1 MGPTTG
7 ASSAEVRDA
16 DVLVIGAGPAGVT
29 VALELA
35 RAGRSVL
42 LLPGGGRRE
51 SEAARDLH
59 RAEGVDG
66 HWGHEPLEATRRR
79 AIGGASAL
87 WGGRCVPLEPI
98 DFQAREWIPGSGWP
112 IDYEDYWSWAQ
123 RACDILDVG
132 PAEFRRT
139 PDLDLLTGAPPAALP
154 GDEVT
159 QDSLERWS
167 AKFRFA
173 RVLRRDPHLRQRCEV
188 LVDASAVGLVVED
201 GEVTAVRARQGD
213 RHLTVRARTVVLA
226 TGGLENARLLLHS
239 DLARGLPAL
248 GRYYMTHTVGTFLSV
263 RMPERGSH
271 AGDLFREDG
280 VYLRHRWRLGDD
292 VQRSARVG
300 NAIAYFARAPL
311 VDASVNEDPLTSGV
325 AMAKIVRDAARRGPV
340 GAASLVRERGVE
352 LRQHARV
359 LRSTD
364 GAFWR
369 RTTRQAAQ
377 RMARRSLPTLLPHP
391 DQPVQHLSFQGEH
404 LPHADSRVSLGSTR
418 DALGIPRLRVHVA
431 LSDGD
436 FDTVLQL
443 HRSMERYLLP
453 RGAVPLASPE
463 QVVETM
469 RARTAGAFDSHAHH
483 LGTTR
488 MGTSTRDSVV
498 DADGRVHGVGNL
510 YVAGSSTF
518 PTGGHANP
526 TLSIVMLGARLAHHL
541 ARLPARPPRTTHA

>member
-1 MGPTTG
+1 MSPSP
-7 ASSAEVRDA
+7 AVRSA

-42 LLPGGGRRE
+42 VLPGGGRRE
-51 SEAARDLH
+51 DEAARDLH
-59 RAEGVDG
+59 RAESVDG
-66 HWGHEPLEATRRR
+66 PWGHEPLELNRRR

-98 DFQAREWIPGSGWP
+98 DFQAREWVPGSGWP
-112 IDYEDYWSWAQ
+112 ISYEDYWAWAQ
-123 RACDILDVG
+123 RACDILGVG
-132 PAEFRRT
+132 PAEFLR
-139 PDLDLLTGAPPAALP
+139 PPGLDLLTGTPPVDLP

-173 RVLRRDPHLRQRCEV
+173 RLLRRDPHLRERCEV
-188 LVDASAVGLVVED
+188 LTGASAVGLVVED
-201 GEVTAVRARQGD
+201 DEVTGVRARQGD
-213 RHLTVRARTVVLA
+213 RDLLVRARTVVLA

-263 RMPERGSH
+263 RVPERGSH

-280 VYLRHRWRLGDD
+280 VYLRHRWRLADD
-292 VQRSARVG
+292 VQRRARVG
-300 NAIAYFARAPL
+300 SAIAYFARAPL

-325 AMAKIVRDAARRGPV
+325 AMAKIVQDAARRGPV
-340 GAASLVRERGVE
+340 GAAALVRERGVE

-369 RTTRQAAQ
+369 RTARLASQ
-377 RMARRSLPTLLPHP
+377 RMARRSLPTMLPHP
-391 DQPVQHLSFQGEH
+391 DEPVQHLSFQGEH
-404 LPHADSRVSLGSTR
+404 LPNPDSRVTLGAST
-418 DALGIPRLRVHVA
+418 DALGVPRLRVRVA

-436 FDTVLQL
+436 FATVLQL
-443 HRSMERYLLP
+443 HRSMERYLVP

-469 RARTAGAFDSHAHH
+469 RARTAGAFESHAHH

-488 MGTSTRDSVV
+488 MGTSTSDSVV
-498 DADGRVHGVGNL
+498 DGDGRVPGVSNL

-541 ARLPARPPRTTHA
+541 AALPARTTRA